1 MYMGSIFL
9 ADQFIKNENKTLA
22 AVAEDAKKYDDL
34 INLSLGE
41 PDTTTHK
48 SIIQA
53 AFEDAKQG
61 HTHYTDS
68 LGYKELRQAVC
79 EYYKEEYDYQLNIS
93 EVMIV
98 VGACHGM
105 LLSLYAT
112 INQGDEVIIHE
123 PYFTSYKTQIELVGG
138 KPLILPTYETDQF
151 EINIENL
158 KQSITNKTKAMII
171 NTPCNP
177 TGANFSKTTML
188 AIAKIAKNYNL
199 LLFTDDVYA
208 SFCYKER
215 FIPMTTLPDMKERT
229 ITVNS
234 FSKNFAMTGWR
245 IGYVLAP
252 PYVIDC
258 MKTIN
263 ENVCYTAPSISQRA
277 ALYALKMKKHIEPP
291 YIKEYQDRIEYVYEK
306 INAIPKISAIKP
318 KGAIYLFVNI
328 KETRFSSEEFCK
340 KLLKEAHVLV
350 IPGTLFG
357 QSGEGY
363 IRIAC
368 TVNQETLQMA
378 FERIKKFI
386 EKL

>member
-9 ADQFIKNENKTLA
+9 ADQFIKNDSKTLA
-22 AVAEDAKKYDDL
+22 GIAEDAKKYDDL
-34 INLSLGE
+34 INLSLGD
-41 PDTTTHK
+41 PDTTTDEK
-48 SIIQA
+48 IIRA

-61 HTHYTDS
+61 YTHYTES
-68 LGYKELRQAVC
+68 LGYKELKQAVC
-79 EYYKEEYDYQLNIS
+79 DFYNEEYNYQVDIS

-105 LLSLYAT
+105 LLALYAT
-112 INQGDEVIIHE
+112 INPSDEVIIHE

-138 KPLILPTYETDQF
+138 KAVTLPTYESDQF

-158 KQSITNKTKAMII
+158 KQCITNKTKAIII

-177 TGANFSKTTML
+177 TGANFSKNTMM
-188 AIAKIAKNYNL
+188 AIAEIAKKYNL
-199 LLFTDDVYA
+199 LIFTDDVYS
-208 SFCYKER
+208 SFCYEEK
-215 FIPMTTLPDMKERT
+215 FIPMTMLQDMKERT

-252 PYVIDC
+252 AYIIDC
-258 MKTIN
+258 MRTIN

-277 ALYALKMKKHIEPP
+277 ALYALKIKKQIEPA
-291 YIKEYQDRIEYVYEK
+291 YIKEYQNRIEYAYEK
-306 INAIPKISAIKP
+306 INAIPKISVMKP

-328 KETRFSSEEFCK
+328 TETGFTSEEFCEN
-340 KLLKEAHVLV
+340 LLKKAHVLV

-368 TVNQETLQMA
+368 TVNHETLQTA
-378 FERIKKFI
+378 LERIQNFLESI
-386 EKL
+386 